1 MQMPNDP
8 NMLLSYVNLKL
19 RDFYSTLEDMCED
32 LDTSQTAIEE
42 KLKSIGY
49 QYDSGKNQFVCS
61 SSATPNL
68 SC

>member
-32 LDTSQTAIEE
+32 LDISQTEIEE

-49 QYDSGKNQFVCS
+49 QYDSGKNQFV
-61 SSATPNL
+61 L
-68 SC
+68 